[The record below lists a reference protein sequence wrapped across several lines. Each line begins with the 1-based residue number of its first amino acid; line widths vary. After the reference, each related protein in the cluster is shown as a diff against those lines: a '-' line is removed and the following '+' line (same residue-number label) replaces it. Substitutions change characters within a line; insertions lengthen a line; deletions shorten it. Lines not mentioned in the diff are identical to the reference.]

1 MDLIYYFD
9 QDEYTSKAYEYN
21 IDFKEIENYFN
32 SKDDT
37 DLINDLEEIFLHL
50 KEKDQKEYIKLSEE
64 PPIEKYDKQIVNF
77 EKLLQD
83 DRYWCVEMFSNEEDI
98 TKLLFEDE
106 LKDYFEDEAYKQFKE
121 ENDYDDEDPYKGM
134 F

>member
-21 IDFKEIENYFN
+21 IDFKDIENYFN

-37 DLINDLEEIFLHL
+37 DLINDLEEVFLQL

-64 PPIEKYDKQIVNF
+64 PPKEIYDKQIVNF

-106 LKDYFEDEAYKQFKE
+106 LKDHFEEEAYKQFKE

>member
-1 MDLIYYFD
+1 MDLIYNFD

-37 DLINDLEEIFLHL
+37 DIINDLEEVFLHL
-50 KEKDQKEYIKLSEE
+50 KEKDQEQYIKFSQE
-64 PPIEKYDKQIVNF
+64 PPIEKYG
-77 EKLLQD
+77 KLLEE
-83 DRYWCVEMFSNEEDI
+83 DRSWCLQIFSNEEDI

-121 ENDYDDEDPYKGM
+121 ETDYDDEDPYKGM